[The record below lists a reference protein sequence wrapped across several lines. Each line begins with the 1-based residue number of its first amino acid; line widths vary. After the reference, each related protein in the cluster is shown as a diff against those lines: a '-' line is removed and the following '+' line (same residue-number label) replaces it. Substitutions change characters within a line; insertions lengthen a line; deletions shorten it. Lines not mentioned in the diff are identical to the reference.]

1 MFEGEAGMYQPAITG
16 SGVFTPELSISNAE
30 LVVAFNAYADLWN
43 AEHADEIAAGT
54 ASAMQHSSEDF
65 IFKASGIESRFVL
78 DKEGILNPAVMH
90 PQLRQRSDDEPGV
103 MAEMGVDACRKA
115 LEQAGKTA
123 ADVDAVICA
132 ASNHERAYPAIAIEI
147 QDLLGI
153 KGFAFDMN
161 VACSSATFG
170 LQAACD
176 MVRSGS
182 IRSALVVNPEICS
195 GHLEWRDRDCHF
207 IFGDVATAVLVERI
221 ENAAG
226 PHFEVKSTRCAT
238 EFSNNI
244 RNNNGFLRRSRPDGV
259 ADRRDMQ
266 FMQEGRKVFKE
277 VLPMVAAHIA
287 DHMAEGGVRADD
299 LKRLW
304 LHQANKSMNDF
315 IGKKV
320 LGRTPNPGEQPNILQ
335 DYANTSSA
343 GSIIAFSKYSDD
355 LSDGD
360 HGLICSFGAGY
371 SVGSVLVQR
380 HG

>member
-1 MFEGEAGMYQPAITG
+1 MYTPAITG
-16 SGVFTPELSISNAE
+16 TGVFTPDQVITNAE
-30 LVVAFNAYADLWN
+30 LVEAFNAYVDLYNTQNAD
-43 AEHADEIAAGT
+43 AIEAGDLP
-54 ASAMQHSSEDF
+54 AKSYSSEDF
-65 IFKASGIESRFVL
+65 ILKASGIEQRYVI
-78 DKEGILNPAVMH
+78 DKTGILDPEVMH
-90 PQLRQRSDDEPGV
+90 PLLRQRSDDEPSL
-103 MAEMGVDACRKA
+103 MAEMALDAAQKA
-115 LEQAGKTA
+115 LMAAGKTA

-132 ASNHERAYPAIAIEI
+132 ASNLERAYPAVAIEI
-147 QDLLGI
+147 QELLDI

-170 LQAACD
+170 IQAAAD

-195 GHLEWRDRDCHF
+195 AHLEWRDRDCHF
-207 IFGDVATAVLVERI
+207 IFGDVATASLIERT
-221 ENAAG
+221 EDATG
-226 PHFEVKSTRCAT
+226 PYFEIKSTRCAT

-266 FMQEGRKVFKE
+266 FMQNGRKVFKE
-277 VLPMVAAHIA
+277 VLPMVSDHIA
-287 DHMAEGGVRADD
+287 GHMVDNGVQASD
-299 LKRLW
+299 LKRIW

-315 IGKKV
+315 IGRKV
-320 LGRTPNPGEQPNILQ
+320 LGRTPEPGEQPNILQ

-355 LSDGD
+355 LKDGD
-360 HGLICSFGAGY
+360 TGLICSFGAGY
-371 SVGSVLVQR
+371 SVGSVIVER